1 MRGQR
6 NGTAMPGPVGWIEA
20 DLTKGECEP
29 TPEGLADI
37 DRGLRAAEAGRFA
50 TDERSRQPFAKV
62 RKS

>member
-1 MRGQR
+1 
-6 NGTAMPGPVGWIEA
+6 MPGPVGWIEA